1 MAFFIDDQADV
12 LFKIHRQ
19 SDDFEQLLGFLQ
31 GPLNQF
37 ISAQVAP
44 LSARQ
49 DEEEVFNEENFHALG
64 ELGFMALP
72 FKAHYGGLEAC
83 FSFYNA
89 GLESLAKADAGF
101 ALGVAIHGTMS
112 DGVARFGSEALKER
126 YLANLISGQKIGA
139 FALSEANSGSDA
151 KAMRTSWRPDPRTG
165 GYLLSGT
172 KYWITNAMSA
182 DYFFV
187 MARGEDGRVSSFLVE
202 KGWEGKFEQRKILD
216 KMGVRGSNTAELV
229 FEDYCVPAENLVGEI
244 GKGFN
249 YAMHMLNGGRVT
261 IAAWST
267 GVAQGA
273 YEKLLK
279 YSHERELFGKF
290 LKDLDTVRKELSEMH
305 VEISASRELAY
316 NAAFFK
322 SAGRDIAKKA
332 AVAKVKASETAVR
345 VSERC
350 IELAGGYGYVK
361 DSRIERHLR
370 DALLARIGEGAN
382 EVLTTVVIS
391 RILLK
396 EYEMGGPIP
405 LW

>member
-1 MAFFIDDQADV
+1 MAFFTEDQADV
-12 LFKIHRQ
+12 LFKLHRG
-19 SDDFEQLLGFLQ
+19 SDDFQGMLDFLS
-31 GPLNQF
+31 GPLASF
-37 ISAQVAP
+37 ISSEVAP
-44 LSARQ
+44 KAARNDA
-49 DEEEVFNEENFHALG
+49 DEIFDEANFHALG
-64 ELGFMALP
+64 ALGFMSLP
-72 FKAHYGGLEAC
+72 FKSEYGGSEAC
-83 FSFYNA
+83 FSYYNA

-112 DGVARFGSEALKER
+112 DGLARFGSSALKDR
-126 YLANLISGQKIGA
+126 YLADLISGKKIGA
-139 FALSEANSGSDA
+139 FALSEAGSGSDA
-151 KAMRTSWRPDPRTG
+151 KAMRTTWRHGKNG
-165 GYLLSGT
+165 GYILNGT

-182 DYFFV
+182 DLFFV
-187 MARGEDGRVSSFLVE
+187 MARGADDRISAFLVE
-202 KGWEGKFEQRKILD
+202 KGWGGSFTQSKIAD
-216 KMGVRGSNTAELV
+216 KMGVRGSNTAELS
-229 FEDYCVPAENLVGEI
+229 FEDYEVPAENLVGEE
-244 GKGFN
+244 GRGFV

-273 YEKLLK
+273 FEKLMK
-279 YSHERELFGKF
+279 YAHERQLFGRH

-305 VEISASRELAY
+305 IEISASRELAY

-322 SAGRDIAKKA
+322 SQNRDIAKKA
-332 AVAKVKASETAVR
+332 AVAKWKASETAVR

-350 IELAGGYGYVK
+350 IELAGGYGYVQ

-396 EYEMGGPIP
+396 EYEMGAPIP

>member
-1 MAFFIDDQADV
+1 MAFFTNDQADV
-12 LFKIHRQ
+12 LFKIHRNE
-19 SDDFEQLLGFLQ
+19 DDFESLLSFLS
-31 GPLNQF
+31 GPLNNF
-37 ISAQVAP
+37 ITSEVAP
-44 LSARQ
+44 KAAHH
-49 DEEEVFNEENFHALG
+49 DAEEVFNEANFHALG

-72 FKAHYGGLEAC
+72 FKEAYGGMEAC
-83 FSFYNA
+83 FSYYNA

-112 DGVARFGSEALKER
+112 DGIARFGSEALKER
-126 YLANLISGQKIGA
+126 YLPDLISGRRIGA
-139 FALSEANSGSDA
+139 FALSEAGSGSDA
-151 KAMRTSWRPDPRTG
+151 RAMKTSWRIDPGTG
-165 GYLLSGT
+165 DYVLNGT

-182 DYFFV
+182 EVFFV
-187 MARGEDGRVSSFLVE
+187 MARGEDGRVSSFVVE
-202 KGWEGKFEQRKILD
+202 KGGKGRFEQRKILD

-229 FEDYCVPAENLVGEI
+229 FEDYHVPAENLVGEI

-273 YEKLLK
+273 YEKLIK
-279 YSHERELFGKF
+279 YAHERSLFGKL
-290 LKDLDTVRKELSEMH
+290 LKDLDNTKKELAEIH
-305 VEISASRELAY
+305 VEICASRELAY

-322 SAGRDIAKKA
+322 SAGKDIAKKA
-332 AVAKVKASETAVR
+332 AVAKVKASETAVYAGQR
-345 VSERC
+345 A
-350 IELAGGYGYVK
+350 IELAGGYGYVQ

-382 EVLTTVVIS
+382 EVLTSVVIP
-391 RILLK
+391 RVLYM
-396 EYEMGGPIP
+396 EYEQSGNIP